1 MMARVVSLFA
11 GIGGFDL
18 GFERAGFT
26 VVAQVEKDKRCREL
40 LAAKWPDAAILDD
53 VCTAGAHNLP
63 ACDVITFGF
72 PCQDLSV
79 AGKRAGLAGGRSGLF
94 YHATR
99 IINELKP
106 AYNLF
111 ENVPGLLTS
120 GGGRDFRLVLSEME
134 RLGYSGAWRVLDA
147 QWLGVAQRR
156 RRVFG
161 CFSNLDSGAER
172 CAEILSLPE
181 SLRGHPPP
189 GREKEEDS
197 PAPAASGFGAGHARN
212 GRNEAAVCLE
222 KPIVGY
228 TQSSFGG
235 YRAGCGTLRA
245 AGGGLGG
252 GSENLILD
260 AAPIGGNSRDDFLSI
275 APTGPSVRRLTP
287 TECERLQGF
296 PDGWTAGFSDTVRY
310 RMLGNAVCVNV
321 AEWIARR
328 MAVEMGTTHEAG
340 RTQ

>member
-1 MMARVVSLFA
+1 MTARVVSLFA

-18 GFERAGFT
+18 GFEQVGFEI
-26 VVAQVEKDKRCREL
+26 VAHVEKDEKCREL
-40 LAAKWPDAAILDD
+40 LAANWPDAAVLDD

-99 IINELKP
+99 IINELNS
-106 AYNLF
+106 AYCLF
-111 ENVPGLLTS
+111 EYVPGLLTS
-120 GGGRDFRLVLSEME
+120 GGGKDFERVLREMD

-147 QWLGVAQRR
+147 QWFGVAQRR

-161 CFSNLDSGAER
+161 LFSRLDAGAER

-181 SLRGHPPP
+181 SLRGHSSP
-189 GREKEEDS
+189 GRKTEEES
-197 PAPAASGFGAGHARN
+197 SAPFAFGAGTDRKDAKSVE
-212 GRNEAAVCLE
+212 GDSCIEIQA
-222 KPIVGY
+222 VGY

-235 YRAGCGTLRA
+235 YREGGGTLRA
-245 AGGGLGG
+245 SGGDLGG
-252 GSENLILD
+252 GSETLIVD
-260 AAPIGGNSRDDFLSI
+260 IAACDDNRRDS
-275 APTGPSVRRLTP
+275 GPNRTAVRRLTP

-296 PDGWTAGFSDTVRY
+296 PDGWTAGFKDTVRY

-328 MAVEMGTTHEAG
+328 MAATMDGHNTTRKEI
-340 RTQ
+340 